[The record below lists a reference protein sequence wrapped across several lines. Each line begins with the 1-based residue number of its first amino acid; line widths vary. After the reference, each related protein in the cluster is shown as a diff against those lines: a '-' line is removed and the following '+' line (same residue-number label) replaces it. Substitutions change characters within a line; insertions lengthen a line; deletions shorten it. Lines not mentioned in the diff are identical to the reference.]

1 METTDKQ
8 QALAEEILSDAR
20 RQAERAVSRAK
31 RRGESILKTA
41 KGHADDTK
49 QRAADA
55 AEAKAERNAATI
67 MADVPYQEQVRILG
81 VREEVLARLFAES
94 LDALQALP
102 PAEMLDVL
110 AALSAEAISAIGGD
124 RVVIELSAED
134 AEQFGPQLAER
145 VGDVAV
151 EIAASAE
158 VAGGGVIVRS
168 ASGPKMVDN
177 SFATRLRRCRESLR
191 GRIAD
196 MTFGDESE

>member
-1 METTDKQ
+1 MDTTDKQ
-8 QALAEEILSDAR
+8 QALANEILSDAR
-20 RQAERAVSRAK
+20 RQVERAVDRAN
-31 RRGESILKTA
+31 RRTKSILKTA
-41 KGHADDTK
+41 NAHADDTK
-49 QRAADA
+49 QKAADA
-55 AEAKAERNAATI
+55 AEEKAERNAATI
-67 MADVPYQEQVRILG
+67 MADVPYQEQVRILC
-81 VREEVLARLFAES
+81 VKEEVLGRMFTES

-102 PAEMLDVL
+102 PDEMLDVL

-124 RVVIELSAED
+124 RFVVELCAED
-134 AEQFGPQLAER
+134 AERLGPQLATR
-145 VGDVAV
+145 LGDVAV

-177 SFATRLRRCRESLR
+177 SFATRLRRCREDLR